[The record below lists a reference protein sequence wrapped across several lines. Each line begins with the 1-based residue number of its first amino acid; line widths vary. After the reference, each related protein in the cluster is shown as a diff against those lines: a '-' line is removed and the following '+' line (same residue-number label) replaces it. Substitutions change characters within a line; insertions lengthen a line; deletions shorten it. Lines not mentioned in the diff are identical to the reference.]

1 MPWRYEAGRRD
12 LRLDLLRG
20 FAVIAMVADHI
31 GGERSW
37 LYTITGGDAFFV
49 SAAEVFVFI
58 SGLLMGSIYAG
69 VITRQGLGAALRKTL
84 QRTWTLYFLTAM
96 LTLTFMAL
104 STQLHLEWGL
114 TVASATWPDLI
125 ISVLTLHRT
134 FYLTDIL
141 LLYTLLVLAAV
152 PVLVLLVYGHTR
164 SVLAS
169 SWGLWALWQLAP
181 QHVQV
186 PWYIADNSVFNF
198 PAWQVLFVTAMT
210 IGYHCPR
217 LDRHWT
223 QVPERVMLAISGG
236 IVATTISLYVVLL
249 LPASTPLT
257 GLVGQLFGKVDLRIG
272 RLLVF
277 AVFFTFAFT
286 LLTLV
291 WTPIRR
297 VFGWLLLPLGQE
309 ALSAYILHLF
319 VVALVLKVKPV
330 ILGTTAATPTHNALL
345 QLAGIA
351 FIWATIRLRPVM
363 LTWLHTWRAKATA
376 LWAAGRA

>member
-1 MPWRYEAGRRD
+1 MGGRAMPWRYEAGRRD

-20 FAVIAMVADHI
+20 FAVLAMVADHI

-164 SVLAS
+164 L
-169 SWGLWALWQLAP
+169 
-181 QHVQV
+181 
-186 PWYIADNSVFNF
+186 
-198 PAWQVLFVTAMT
+198 
-210 IGYHCPR
+210 C
-217 LDRHWT
+217 
-223 QVPERVMLAISGG
+223 
-236 IVATTISLYVVLL
+236 
-249 LPASTPLT
+249 
-257 GLVGQLFGKVDLRIG
+257 
-272 RLLVF
+272 
-277 AVFFTFAFT
+277 
-286 LLTLV
+286 
-291 WTPIRR
+291 
-297 VFGWLLLPLGQE
+297 
-309 ALSAYILHLF
+309 
-319 VVALVLKVKPV
+319 
-330 ILGTTAATPTHNALL
+330 
-345 QLAGIA
+345 
-351 FIWATIRLRPVM
+351 
-363 LTWLHTWRAKATA
+363 
-376 LWAAGRA
+376 